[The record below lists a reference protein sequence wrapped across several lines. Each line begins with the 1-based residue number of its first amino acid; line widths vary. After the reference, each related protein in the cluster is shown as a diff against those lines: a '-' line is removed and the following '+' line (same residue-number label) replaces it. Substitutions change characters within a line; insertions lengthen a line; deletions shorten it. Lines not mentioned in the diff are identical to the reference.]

1 MRMRWIKFFSL
12 GLVTV
17 VVALLC
23 AACAKEKSVEA
34 SGLSVWCTVQPQAYF
49 VERIGGDLVSSEVL
63 VRPGQ
68 SPEMY
73 APSAAQVAQ
82 LARADVYFGIG
93 MPIEA
98 PLFARM
104 QSSLS
109 GVRVVQ
115 TGGEIAAQCG
125 HPGHDHG
132 HHDHG
137 ENDPHIWLDP
147 VQMVDVVE
155 QIRDALIEVQ
165 PESAD
170 VFRGNA
176 DALIAALVALDVAIR
191 VQLAPYAGRA
201 FFINHPALGHF
212 AGRYGLVQLSIEQSG
227 TAPSAGRIADLIG
240 QARAA
245 QVGAIFTQPEFGRTT
260 ATILADALDVEVIEL
275 NLLPTDYI
283 AGLTAIADALEG
295 GFDDE

>member
-1 MRMRWIKFFSL
+1 MQWIKSFVLGGLTCLVVLLFS
-12 GLVTV
+12 
-17 VVALLC
+17 
-23 AACAKEKSVEA
+23 ACAPQKEEQ
-34 SGLSVWCTVQPQAYF
+34 GLTAWSTVLPQQYF
-49 VERIGGDLVSSEVL
+49 VERIGGGLVASEVL

-104 QSSLS
+104 QSSMP

-115 TGGEIAAQCG
+115 TGGEIASQCG

-137 ENDPHIWLDP
+137 DNDPHIWLDP
-147 VQMVDVVE
+147 VQMVGVVE
-155 QIRDALIEVQ
+155 QMREALIEVE

-170 VFRGNA
+170 VFRGNSQ
-176 DALIAALVALDVAIR
+176 ALIAELVALDVTVRA
-191 VQLAPYAGRA
+191 QLAPYAGRA

-227 TAPSAGRIADLIG
+227 TAPSAGRVADLIG
-240 QARAA
+240 QAREAQGWGDFYAA
-245 QVGAIFTQPEFGRTT
+245 
-260 ATILADALDVEVIEL
+260 
-275 NLLPTDYI
+275 
-283 AGLTAIADALEG
+283 
-295 GFDDE
+295 

>member
-1 MRMRWIKFFSL
+1 MGIQWIKSISL

-17 VVALLC
+17 MVALLC
-23 AACAKEKSVEA
+23 AGCVKEKSGGD

-104 QSSLS
+104 QSSMS

-115 TGGEIAAQCG
+115 TGGEIAAPCD
-125 HPGHDHG
+125 HAGHDHG

-137 ENDPHIWLDP
+137 DHDPHIWLDP

-155 QIRDALIEVQ
+155 LMRDTLIEVQ

-170 VFRGNA
+170 VFRSNA
-176 DALIAALVALDVAIR
+176 DVLIAELVALDVALQA
-191 VQLAPYAGRA
+191 QLAPYAGRA

-212 AGRYGLVQLSIEQSG
+212 AERYGLVQLSIEQSG
-227 TAPSAGRIADLIG
+227 TAPSAGRVADLIG
-240 QARAA
+240 QARGM
-245 QVGAIFTQPEFGRTT
+245 QVGAIYTQPEFGRTT
-260 ATILADALDVEVIEL
+260 ATILADALGVPVVEV

-283 AGLTAIADALEG
+283 VGMADIGNALEG
-295 GFDDE
+295 GFSDE

>member
-1 MRMRWIKFFSL
+1 MQWIKSFVLGGLTCLVVLLFS
-12 GLVTV
+12 
-17 VVALLC
+17 
-23 AACAKEKSVEA
+23 ACAPQKEEQ
-34 SGLSVWCTVQPQAYF
+34 GLTAWSTVLPQAYF
-49 VERIGGDLVSSEVL
+49 VERIGGGLVASEVL

-104 QSSLS
+104 QSSMP

-115 TGGEIAAQCG
+115 TGGEIASQCG

-137 ENDPHIWLDP
+137 DNDPHIWLDP
-147 VQMVDVVE
+147 VQMVGVVE
-155 QIRDALIEVQ
+155 QMREALIEVE

-170 VFRGNA
+170 VFRGNSQ
-176 DALIAALVALDVAIR
+176 ALIAELVALDVTVRA
-191 VQLAPYAGRA
+191 QLAPYAGRA

-227 TAPSAGRIADLIG
+227 TAPSAGRVADLIA
-240 QARAA
+240 QAREAR
-245 QVGAIFTQPEFGRTT
+245 VGAIFTQPEFGRTT
-260 ATILADALDVEVIEL
+260 ARILADALEVPVVEV
-275 NLLPTDYI
+275 NLLPADYL
-283 AGLTAIADALEG
+283 AGLTEIANALEG
-295 GFDDE
+295 GFRNE

>member
-1 MRMRWIKFFSL
+1 MQMQLAKSFFF
-12 GLVTV
+12 GCVAV
-17 VVALLC
+17 VVALFFG
-23 AACAKEKSVEA
+23 ACAQEEA
-34 SGLSVWCTVQPQAYF
+34 RSGLTAWGTVQPQKYLI
-49 VERIGGDLVSSEVL
+49 ERAGGGLVSAEVL

-93 MPIEA
+93 MPIEG
-98 PLFARM
+98 PLFKRM
-104 QSSLS
+104 RSSMA
-109 GVRVVQ
+109 GVKIVS
-115 TGGEIAAQCG
+115 TGGEVAQACA
-125 HPGHDHG
+125 HHDHSGHDHA
-132 HHDHG
+132 HDHG

-147 VQMVDVVE
+147 VQMVTVVE
-155 QIRDALIEVQ
+155 RVCAALVEIA

-170 VFRGNA
+170 EFTENTDV
-176 DALIAALVALDVAIR
+176 LILELMALDEAIR

-212 AGRYGLVQLSIEQSG
+212 AERYGLVQLSIEESG
-227 TAPSAGRIADLIG
+227 SAPSAGRVADLIG
-240 QARAA
+240 QAREA

-260 ATILADALDVEVIEL
+260 ATILADALEVEVVEL

-283 AGLTAIADALEG
+283 VGLAAIADALEG
-295 GFDDE
+295 SFAR